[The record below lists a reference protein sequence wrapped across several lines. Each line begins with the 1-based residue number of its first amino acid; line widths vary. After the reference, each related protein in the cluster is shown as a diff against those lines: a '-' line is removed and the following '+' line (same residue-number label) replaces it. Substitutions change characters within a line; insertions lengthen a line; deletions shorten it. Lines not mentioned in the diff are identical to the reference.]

1 MSAEQTTPPPTRPSN
16 RRASL
21 AAVLGLLAIVTI
33 PVAIYVTRKLPG
45 TGLLDAA
52 WAIPCGFATGVGAL
66 LFARGARGT
75 IARSLERA
83 RGGIRMRTGRILAI
97 AGICVALSAS
107 IAVGFYELLVRL
119 EG

>member
-1 MSAEQTTPPPTRPSN
+1 VVDEHTTPDRRKAN
-16 RRASL
+16 HRASL
-21 AAVLGLLAIVTI
+21 AAVLGLVAVVTV

-52 WAIPCGFATGVGAL
+52 WSIPCGFLTGVAAL

-75 IARSLERA
+75 IVRSLERV
-83 RGGIRMRTGRILAI
+83 RGGVRVRTGRILAVV
-97 AGICVALSAS
+97 GICAALSAS

>member
-1 MSAEQTTPPPTRPSN
+1 MADERIATSSRSGNP
-16 RRASL
+16 RASV
-21 AAVLGLLAIVTI
+21 AALLGLVAVATI
-33 PVAIYVTRKLPG
+33 PVAIYLTRKLPG
-45 TGLLDAA
+45 TALLDAA
-52 WAIPCGFATGVGAL
+52 WSIPCGFAAGVAAL

-83 RGGIRMRTGRILAI
+83 RGGVRVRTGRILAVL
-97 AGICVALSAS
+97 GICLACSAS

>member
-1 MSAEQTTPPPTRPSN
+1 MSAEEITTPTRRPN

-21 AAVLGLLAIVTI
+21 AALLGLVAVVTV
-33 PVAIYVTRKLPG
+33 PAAIYVTRKLPG

-52 WAIPCGFATGVGAL
+52 WSIPCGFVAGVGAL

-83 RGGIRMRTGRILAI
+83 RGRVRLRTGRILAV

>member
-1 MSAEQTTPPPTRPSN
+1 MVDEGLTPGRRSAN
-16 RRASL
+16 HRASL
-21 AAVLGLLAIVTI
+21 AAVLGLVAVLTI

-45 TGLLDAA
+45 AGLLDAA
-52 WAIPCGFATGVGAL
+52 WSIPCGFAVGLAAL

-75 IARSLERA
+75 IVRSLERA
-83 RGGIRMRTGRILAI
+83 RGGVRVRTGRMLAVV
-97 AGICVALSAS
+97 GICVALSAS